1 MRFYYLGHSL
11 TACQSMTGKAAGETM
26 EMHRLQLRLT
36 KDKLSNFSHIDVD
49 TDRGVVTLSG
59 LLNTA
64 EEKAR
69 AT

>member
-1 MRFYYLGHSL
+1 
-11 TACQSMTGKAAGETM
+11 MTGKAAGETM